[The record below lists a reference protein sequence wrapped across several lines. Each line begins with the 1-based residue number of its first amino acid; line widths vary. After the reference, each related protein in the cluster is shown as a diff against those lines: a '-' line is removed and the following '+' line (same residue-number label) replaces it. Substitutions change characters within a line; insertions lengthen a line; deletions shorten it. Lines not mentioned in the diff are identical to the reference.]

1 MQEAA
6 NADSLL
12 SWRNSPV
19 FLWNSLNQLKGER
32 ERCVGG
38 QDLSKTTT
46 ASKQQ
51 RIGWLEEGERR
62 SGGWT

>member
-1 MQEAA
+1 MEFFEPAE
-6 NADSLL
+6 
-12 SWRNSPV
+12 RRE
-19 FLWNSLNQLKGER
+19 KG
-32 ERCVGG
+32 VGGG

-51 RIGWLEEGERR
+51 GIGWLEEGERR